1 MKIISKTIKL
11 KSKKYLEFIELT
23 EMVQEFV
30 SQSKINTGSVLI
42 YSKHTTM
49 AVRINEKEKG
59 ITEDFVSF
67 INKLLPKNAY
77 YRHNDLKIRTE
88 NLVCEPG
95 ASDCMN
101 GHSHCLH
108 LLLGSSET
116 IPIISGKL
124 MLGIWQRIF
133 AIELDCG
140 RNREV
145 VIQITGK

>member
-23 EMVQEFV
+23 ELVKEFV

-116 IPIISGKL
+116 IPIISGEL

>member
-11 KSKKYLEFIELT
+11 RSKKYLEFIDLT
-23 EMVQEFV
+23 DLVKEFV
-30 SQSKINTGSVLI
+30 SESKINNGSVLI

-49 AVRINEKEKG
+49 VIRINEKERG
-59 ITEDFVSF
+59 IVEDFVSF

-77 YRHNDLKIRTE
+77 YRHNDLTVRTE
-88 NLVCEPG
+88 NLVCDPG

-116 IPIISGKL
+116 IPINKSKL
-124 MLGIWQRIF
+124 ILGLFQRIF

-145 VIQITGK
+145 VIQIIGK

>member
-1 MKIISKTIKL
+1 MKIINNTIKL
-11 KSKKYLEFIELT
+11 KSKKYLDFIDLT
-23 EMVQEFV
+23 DLVKNFV
-30 SQSKINTGSVLI
+30 FESKVNNGSVLI

-59 ITEDFVSF
+59 IFEDFVSF

-77 YRHNDLKIRTE
+77 YKHNDLTIRTE

-95 ASDCMN
+95 ASDCLN

-108 LLLGSSET
+108 LLMGSSET

-140 RNREV
+140 RSREI
-145 VIQITGK
+145 VIQIVGK

>member
-1 MKIISKTIKL
+1 MKIINKTIKL

-23 EMVQEFV
+23 ELVKEFV

-49 AVRINEKEKG
+49 VVRINEKEKG

-77 YRHNDLKIRTE
+77 YRHNDLKVRTE
-88 NLVCEPG
+88 NLVCGPG

-145 VIQITGK
+145 IIQITGK

>member
-11 KSKKYLEFIELT
+11 RSKKYLEFIDLT
-23 EMVQEFV
+23 DLVKEFV
-30 SQSKINTGSVLI
+30 SESKINNGSVLI

-49 AVRINEKEKG
+49 AIRINEKERG
-59 ITEDFVSF
+59 IVKDFVSF

-77 YRHNDLKIRTE
+77 YRHNDLTVRTE
-88 NLVCEPG
+88 NLVCDPG

-116 IPIISGKL
+116 IPINKSKL
-124 MLGIWQRIF
+124 ILGLFQRIF

-145 VIQITGK
+145 IIQITGK

>member
-11 KSKKYLEFIELT
+11 RSKKYLEFIDLT
-23 EMVQEFV
+23 DLVKEFV
-30 SQSKINTGSVLI
+30 SESKINNGSVLI

-49 AVRINEKEKG
+49 AIRINEKERG
-59 ITEDFVSF
+59 IVEDFVSF
-67 INKLLPKNAY
+67 INKLLSKNAY
-77 YRHNDLKIRTE
+77 YRHNDLTVRTE
-88 NLVCEPG
+88 NLVCDPG

-116 IPIISGKL
+116 IPINKSKL
-124 MLGIWQRIF
+124 ILGLFQRIF

-145 VIQITGK
+145 VIQIIGK

>member
-11 KSKKYLEFIELT
+11 RSKKYLEFIDLT
-23 EMVQEFV
+23 NLVKEFV
-30 SQSKINTGSVLI
+30 SESKINNGSVLI

-49 AVRINEKEKG
+49 AIRINEKERG
-59 ITEDFVSF
+59 IVEDFVSF

-77 YRHNDLKIRTE
+77 YRHNDLTVRTE
-88 NLVCEPG
+88 NLVCDPG

-116 IPIISGKL
+116 IPINKSKL
-124 MLGIWQRIF
+124 ILGLFQRIF

-145 VIQITGK
+145 VIQIIGK

>member
-1 MKIISKTIKL
+1 MRIISKTIKL
-11 KSKKYLEFIELT
+11 RSKKYLEFIDLT
-23 EMVQEFV
+23 DLVKEFV
-30 SQSKINTGSVLI
+30 SESKINNGSVLI

-49 AVRINEKEKG
+49 AIRINEKERG
-59 ITEDFVSF
+59 IVEDFVSF

-77 YRHNDLKIRTE
+77 YRHNDLTVRTE
-88 NLVCEPG
+88 NLVCDPG

-116 IPIISGKL
+116 IPINKSKL
-124 MLGIWQRIF
+124 ILGLFQRIF

-145 VIQITGK
+145 VIQIIGK

>member
-1 MKIISKTIKL
+1 MKIINKTIKL
-11 KSKKYLEFIELT
+11 KSKKSLEFIDLT
-23 EMVQEFV
+23 DLVKKFV
-30 SQSKINTGSVLI
+30 FKSKIKNGSVSI

-77 YRHNDLKIRTE
+77 YRHNDLTVRTE
-88 NLVCEPG
+88 NLVCDPG

-116 IPIISGKL
+116 IPINKSKL
-124 MLGIWQRIF
+124 ILGLFQRIF

-145 VIQITGK
+145 VIQIIGK

>member
-11 KSKKYLEFIELT
+11 KSKKSLEFIDLT
-23 EMVQEFV
+23 DLVKKFV
-30 SQSKINTGSVLI
+30 FKSKIKNGSVSI

-59 ITEDFVSF
+59 IVEDFVSF
-67 INKLLPKNAY
+67 IKKLLPKNAY
-77 YRHNDLKIRTE
+77 YRHNDLTIRTE

-95 ASDCMN
+95 VSDCLN

-108 LLLGSSET
+108 LLLGSSEA

-140 RNREV
+140 RNREII
-145 VIQITGK
+145 IQIIGN

>member
-1 MKIISKTIKL
+1 MKIINKTIKL

-23 EMVQEFV
+23 ELVKEFV

-77 YRHNDLKIRTE
+77 YRHNDLKVRTE
-88 NLVCEPG
+88 NLVCGPG

-145 VIQITGK
+145 IIQITGK

>member
-11 KSKKYLEFIELT
+11 RSKKYLEFIDLT
-23 EMVQEFV
+23 DLVKEFV
-30 SQSKINTGSVLI
+30 SESKINNGSVLI

-49 AVRINEKEKG
+49 AIRINEKERG
-59 ITEDFVSF
+59 IVKDFVSF

-77 YRHNDLKIRTE
+77 YRHNDLTVRTE
-88 NLVCEPG
+88 NLVCDPG

-116 IPIISGKL
+116 IPINKSKL
-124 MLGIWQRIF
+124 ILGLFQRIF

-145 VIQITGK
+145 VIQIIGK

>member
-11 KSKKYLEFIELT
+11 RSKKYLEFIDLT
-23 EMVQEFV
+23 DLVKEFV
-30 SQSKINTGSVLI
+30 SESKINNGSVLI

-49 AVRINEKEKG
+49 AIRINEKERG
-59 ITEDFVSF
+59 IVEDFVSF

-77 YRHNDLKIRTE
+77 YRHNNLTVRTE
-88 NLVCEPG
+88 NLVCDPG

-116 IPIISGKL
+116 IPINKSKL
-124 MLGIWQRIF
+124 ILGLFQRIF

-145 VIQITGK
+145 VIQIIGK